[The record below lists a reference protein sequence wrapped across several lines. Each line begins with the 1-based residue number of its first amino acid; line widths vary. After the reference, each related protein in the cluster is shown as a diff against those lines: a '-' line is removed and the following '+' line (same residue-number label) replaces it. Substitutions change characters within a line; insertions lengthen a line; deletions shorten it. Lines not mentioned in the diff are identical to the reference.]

1 MPFLASFRGLPR
13 PRLSSGMAEERLGEP
28 IAQLEIS
35 SCVLSLVVTA
45 DAEFIQEIDERRVLQ
60 CK

>member
-45 DAEFIQEIDERRVLQ
+45 DAEFNPEIDER
-60 CK
+60 

>member
-1 MPFLASFRGLPR
+1 
-13 PRLSSGMAEERLGEP
+13 MAEERLGEP

-45 DAEFIQEIDERRVLQ
+45 DAEFNPEIDER
-60 CK
+60 